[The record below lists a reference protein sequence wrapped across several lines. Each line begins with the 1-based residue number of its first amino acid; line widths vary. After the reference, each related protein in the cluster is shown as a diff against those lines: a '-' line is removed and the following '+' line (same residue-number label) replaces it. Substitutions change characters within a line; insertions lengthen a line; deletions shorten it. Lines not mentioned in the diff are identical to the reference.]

1 MLPSEIGGKRVG
13 QKSPVDDPHSPEGE
27 PIGRVDSPSQRI
39 WGTFVRA
46 VILAVVM
53 VALVAAAGCS
63 AAGGSDEPQ
72 HLGPSPTIS
81 MAPASSRPTVSPA
94 ASSPGTPG
102 VPTTAAHDRT
112 VLDAVAAVAAAETFR
127 FHMRLDITG
136 ASADEIV
143 QLADGQTAT
152 GDPRRS
158 NIRLSL
164 EDRVG
169 GADMIHDTDAIYLRG
184 PGFENQTGPGKWL
197 IIDLDSD
204 DPRMAEPIRI
214 FAHSLDPRPSIYLLF
229 GAKNVEARGAEVI
242 DGQDTSAFT
251 MTIDARRALETAPDD
266 VAAVLE
272 SASERPAAIECD
284 VWIDGH
290 GLVRRMQYTNTWG
303 QADGR
308 QTIETSIDLFAFGE
322 PLDLAVPEP
331 DDTVLYG
338 TPLD

>member
-1 MLPSEIGGKRVG
+1 
-13 QKSPVDDPHSPEGE
+13 
-27 PIGRVDSPSQRI
+27 
-39 WGTFVRA
+39 
-46 VILAVVM
+46 M

-63 AAGGSDEPQ
+63 AAGPKASEPQ
-72 HLGPSPTIS
+72 HSGPSPTIS
-81 MAPASSRPTVSPA
+81 IAPASSRPTVSPA
-94 ASSPGTPG
+94 PSSPATPG
-102 VPTTAAHDRT
+102 VPTTAAHDRI

-197 IIDLDSD
+197 MIDLDSG

-229 GAKNVEARGAEVI
+229 GATNVEARGVEVI
-242 DGQDTSAFT
+242 DGRDTSVFT
-251 MTIDARRALETAPDD
+251 MAIDLRRTLAEAPDD
-266 VAAVLE
+266 VTAVLE
-272 SASERPAAIECD
+272 AEVLELEAAGLDGDALAIECD
-284 VWIDGH
+284 VWIDAQ
-290 GLVRRMQYTNTWG
+290 GLLRRMRYTVTWG
-303 QADGR
+303 EGAVGR
-308 QTIETSIDLFAFGE
+308 RSNTSIDLFAFGE
-322 PLDLAVPEP
+322 PLELGVPEP
-331 DDTVLYG
+331 DETVLYG